1 MGWWKNFKLELVV
14 AQHCEYILLIF
25 SAAKSHPTLC
35 ESMDYSTPGFPV
47 LHYLLEFAQI
57 HVHRVG
63 DIIEPSHPLLPSSP
77 LAFNLSQ
84 HSCLFQW
91 AQSLHQVGKV
101 LELQLQSFQWI
112 SRVEFLEEWLVW
124 SACSPTDSQE
134 SSPTPQ
140 FKRTNSSAFSLL
152 YSSTFTCIPGYWKTH
167 SFDHT
172 DFCQQSDVFAF

>member
-1 MGWWKNFKLELVV
+1 MAGRENQGGEGVRESSFIYAKQFPLISKVICVFVDCLVV
-14 AQHCEYILLIF
+14 DLPQQ
-25 SAAKSHPTLC
+25 
-35 ESMDYSTPGFPV
+35 V
-47 LHYLLEFAQI
+47 
-57 HVHRVG
+57 RVS
-63 DIIEPSHPLLPSSP
+63 DAIQPSHPLSSP
-77 LAFNLSQ
+77 SPPAFSISQ
-84 HSCLFQW
+84 HQGLFKW
-91 AQSLHQVGKV
+91 VSSSHQVPKV